1 MATWEEQLNN
11 EYASQKYIWFCGVLV
26 ILLFAA
32 IGSLSYLWIKI
43 NEYREN
49 SKDAELDQ
57 SDRDRLMG
65 SNRL

>member
-1 MATWEEQLNN
+1 MTN
-11 EYASQKYIWFCGVLV
+11 EYASQKYIWFCSVLV

-43 NEYREN
+43 SEYREN